1 MRIGALSQ
9 RTGVS
14 ERALRYYE
22 EQGLLSPLRRPSGYR
37 EYTDEHVHTVRSI
50 RTLLAAGLG
59 TATIADVLPCMVEE
73 GGQLAAACPD
83 LLVDLARER
92 DRITAAMNELR
103 AAREMLDAIIAA
115 PVPAEA
121 ARALDCEEAVGT
133 EFGAS
138 PVPSR

>member
-59 TATIADVLPCMVEE
+59 TATIADVLPCMVDE

-83 LLVDLARER
+83 LLLDLVRER
-92 DRITAAMNELR
+92 NRISAAMEELR
-103 AAREMLDAIIAA
+103 VAREMLDTIIAA
-115 PVPAEA
+115 PVPPEA
-121 ARALDCEEAVGT
+121 ARALDCDEAVGT
-133 EFGAS
+133 EVGAARA
-138 PVPSR
+138 PSS